1 MDCACVLGTTV
12 TFVPYNVVS
21 EDKIQEELE
30 GCKKIKHIFDKISSR
45 MRSAGFDRS
54 TEQCRLKV
62 KKLRAEYKKIRDGN
76 KKTGEDRKDWKHFDA
91 LDTILGSKPSTEPLI
106 VVDTLAGHCDDV
118 QPFTVEDKGEDGEES
133 DEVVVGETEM
143 LGTSQSSISTANLD
157 CVEDEK
163 VDVKKERNIGK
174 NKGKKRM
181 SRDDRLEN
189 ATDSVMT
196 KMMEKQSKTDEL
208 FLELKTKRMKME
220 EQMYEMEQRRVK
232 EERERQERE
241 RREEREFQLK
251 LYSMICGTNHPMHNS
266 QLFPPSH
273 HSDSPYQFRPYLQS
287 NAPTSPFSHS
297 FQSSNPTSSSPLF
310 PITRSSTPTSLYQ
323 SFAANASDTFDDVD
337 HES

>member
-1 MDCACVLGTTV
+1 MYGVRTKYKNSWKDV
-12 TFVPYNVVS
+12 
-21 EDKIQEELE
+21 
-30 GCKKIKHIFDKISSR
+30 KKINIYFNKISSR

-62 KKLRAEYKKIRDGN
+62 NKLRAEYKKIRDGN

-91 LDTILGSKPSTEPLI
+91 LDAILGSKPSTEPLI

-118 QPFTVEDKGEDGEES
+118 QPFTVEDEGEDGEES
-133 DEVVVGETEM
+133 DEVIVGETEM

-163 VDVKKERNIGK
+163 VDVRNIGK

-189 ATDSVMT
+189 AMDSVMT
-196 KMMEKQSKTDEL
+196 KMMERQSKTDEL
-208 FLELKTKRMKME
+208 FLELETKRMKME

-251 LYSMICGTNHPMHNS
+251 LYSMICGTNHLCTTVNYSLLPIIQLLHINS
-266 QLFPPSH
+266 VPTYNQTLLLHPSLTH
-273 HSDSPYQFRPYLQS
+273 
-287 NAPTSPFSHS
+287 
-297 FQSSNPTSSSPLF
+297 SNPATRLRALHYFPSLVQAHRPLLTKVF
-310 PITRSSTPTSLYQ
+310 QPMPVIHLIMLIMKVKIRKNRSAYM
-323 SFAANASDTFDDVD
+323 
-337 HES
+337 